1 MKYGAI
7 LLLIGLFMVSP
18 KMEAQVEDLL
28 GAISEG
34 AESLGE
40 ENSNNTNEAPSESDQ
55 RIQDELERRN
65 EENSG
70 LMSLMEGKYQRCLI
84 PMLSYYEILKT
95 LKDQRAFAGQRMSRC
110 DSYDMQLSA
119 IATSTTIMYC
129 PEGIDGLSL
138 EDKLAMV
145 RSFWNVLDEEY
156 NKVGPSEATVRTHER
171 WTSLLRDLMTG
182 LGQSS
187 PYNSVP
193 IEDIQLEDLPQE
205 LQEDLRE
212 LLEQLGLDAEDRPLA
227 HPDVQ
232 LLMRLNYLVQFFKP
246 QFIMKRSFEI
256 VQERD
261 EIGCD

>member
-1 MKYGAI
+1 MRYLFKYEVHSADFKYDKSGNYYYKPQYTFI
-7 LLLIGLFMVSP
+7 NNDSINYGGLVL
-18 KMEAQVEDLL
+18 D
-28 GAISEG
+28 
-34 AESLGE
+34 
-40 ENSNNTNEAPSESDQ
+40 D
-55 RIQDELERRN
+55 
-65 EENSG
+65 
-70 LMSLMEGKYQRCLI
+70 Y
-84 PMLSYYEILKT
+84 
-95 LKDQRAFAGQRMSRC
+95 
-110 DSYDMQLSA
+110 
-119 IATSTTIMYC
+119 
-129 PEGIDGLSL
+129 
-138 EDKLAMV
+138 
-145 RSFWNVLDEEY
+145 WNVLDEEY

-212 LLEQLGLDAEDRPLA
+212 LLEQLGLDAEDSPLA